1 MPQRGR
7 SRRLTPTRHIDVDS
21 VRPRRDNTSHAM
33 PAPPAPAAPLLSAHR
48 LAFSRNDEPVF
59 GPLDF
64 SLGRGETLL
73 VEGDNGS
80 GKTTLLRVLAGML
93 PPGDGEIFFSGHP
106 ASRDARNGRVLWL
119 GHRIGMHA
127 ALSARE
133 NLAFM
138 AGLYGMREGASPFTA
153 MQRVGI
159 EAWLDEPLATLSAG
173 QKKRVGL
180 ARLVLLPGDI
190 WLLDE
195 PYANLDRHGIDLVN
209 ALIREHC
216 ARGGGALVTSHGAV
230 EFAAGGARRIR
241 LRAHA

>member
-1 MPQRGR
+1 
-7 SRRLTPTRHIDVDS
+7 VDS
-21 VRPRRDNTSHAM
+21 PAQRWDNAGLHAM
-33 PAPPAPAAPLLSAHR
+33 TLPSAPASPLLSAHR
-48 LAFSRNDEPVF
+48 LAFSRNDEPIF

-93 PPGDGEIFFSGHP
+93 PAGTGEIRFGDH
-106 ASRDARNGRVLWL
+106 AATRDNRNGRVLWL
-119 GHRIGMHA
+119 GHRSGMHA

-133 NLAFM
+133 NLVFLAS
-138 AGLYGMREGASPFTA
+138 LYGTRDGATAASA

-159 EAWLDEPLATLSAG
+159 AAWLDEPLDTLSAG

-180 ARLVLLPGDI
+180 ARLLLLPGDI

-195 PYANLDRHGIDLVN
+195 PYANLDRHGIELVN
-209 ALIREHC
+209 SLIAEHC
-216 ARGGGALVTSHGAV
+216 DAGGATLVTSHGAV
-230 EFAAGGARRIR
+230 RFADPRARHIR
-241 LRAHA
+241 LDA

>member
-1 MPQRGR
+1 MTE
-7 SRRLTPTRHIDVDS
+7 SSTLS
-21 VRPRRDNTSHAM
+21 
-33 PAPPAPAAPLLSAHR
+33 APLLSAHR

-64 SLGRGETLL
+64 SLDRGETLL

-93 PPGDGEIFFSGHP
+93 RASSGEIRFDDKP
-106 ASRDARNGRVLWL
+106 ATHDNRSGRVLWL
-119 GHRIGMHA
+119 GHRSGMHA

-133 NLAFM
+133 NLTFL
-138 AGLYGMREGASPFTA
+138 AGLYGTRGDATAASA

-159 EAWLDEPLATLSAG
+159 AAWLDEPLNTLSAG

-180 ARLVLLPGDI
+180 ARLLLLPGDV

-195 PYANLDRHGIDLVN
+195 PYANLDRHGIGLVN
-209 ALIREHC
+209 ALITGHC
-216 ARGGGALVTSHGAV
+216 QAGGAALLTSHGAV
-230 EFAAGGARRIR
+230 RFADPGARHVH
-241 LRAHA
+241 LKS

>member
-1 MPQRGR
+1 MDSPGGR
-7 SRRLTPTRHIDVDS
+7 WENAGL
-21 VRPRRDNTSHAM
+21 HAM
-33 PAPPAPAAPLLSAHR
+33 TEPSTPAAPLLSAHR

-93 PPGDGEIFFSGHP
+93 PATAGEIRFDDAP
-106 ASRDARNGRVLWL
+106 ATRDNRNGQVLWL
-119 GHRIGMHA
+119 GHRSGMHA
-127 ALSARE
+127 ALSARQ
-133 NLAFM
+133 NLAFL
-138 AGLYGMREGASPFTA
+138 AGLYGTRVGATPASA

-159 EAWLDEPLATLSAG
+159 GAWLDEPLNTLSAG

-180 ARLVLLPGDI
+180 ARLLLLPGDI

-195 PYANLDRHGIDLVN
+195 PYANLDRHGIELVN
-209 ALIREHC
+209 ALIAEHC
-216 ARGGGALVTSHGAV
+216 QTGGAALLTSHGAV
-230 EFAAGGARRIR
+230 RFADPRARHIH
-241 LRAHA
+241 LDA